1 MMKRIGISHRV
12 QKIEKIKEKRDAISH
27 DWINFLQALDY
38 LPILIPNNL
47 KNVGDF
53 ILELKLDGVIL
64 SGGDNI
70 GEFPERDM
78 TETKVLEYAIKNSI
92 PVLGVC
98 RGMQL
103 INTYF
108 DGAISKNMNSSHVGV
123 EHDVEIIDSNFINF
137 LGDNSLKVNSFHN
150 NLIKKEDI
158 GNNLMIFAQSEND
171 STIEGY
177 FHKELPI
184 VGVMWHPER
193 DKEREN
199 QSKIVDIIY
208 NKTAWQNN

>member
-1 MMKRIGISHRV
+1 MMKRIGISLRV
-12 QKIEKIKEKRDAISH
+12 QKIEKINEKRDAISH

-98 RGMQL
+98 RGLQL

-108 DGAISKNMNSSHVGV
+108 DGAISKNMKFNLQVYNSVAPFS
-123 EHDVEIIDSNFINF
+123 
-137 LGDNSLKVNSFHN
+137 SF
-150 NLIKKEDI
+150 
-158 GNNLMIFAQSEND
+158 
-171 STIEGY
+171 
-177 FHKELPI
+177 
-184 VGVMWHPER
+184 
-193 DKEREN
+193 
-199 QSKIVDIIY
+199 
-208 NKTAWQNN
+208 

>member
-1 MMKRIGISHRV
+1 MKRIGISLRV
-12 QKIEKIKEKRDAISH
+12 QNIEGINEKRDAISH
-27 DWINFLQALDY
+27 DWIHFLQELGY

-47 KNVGDF
+47 KNVEEY
-53 ILELKLDGVIL
+53 ISELKLDGLIL

-70 GEFPERDM
+70 GEFPERDK
-78 TETKVLEYAIKNSI
+78 TEIKVLEFAIKNSM

-103 INTYF
+103 INKYF
-108 DGAISKNMNSSHVGV
+108 DGTVSKNDNLSHVGV
-123 EHDVEIIDSNFINF
+123 EHNVEITNSNFSDI
-137 LGDNSLKVNSFHN
+137 LGKNKLKVNSFHN
-150 NLIKKEDI
+150 NLIKKNDV
-158 GNNLMIFAQSEND
+158 GDNLMVFAQSEND
-171 STIEGY
+171 FTIEGY
-177 FHKELPI
+177 FHKKLPI

-193 DKEREN
+193 DREREY